1 MVHIK
6 KSFSKYLKTPN
17 PTNEKTNKKK
27 RKPKESLERNN
38 DA

>member
-6 KSFSKYLKTPN
+6 KIFLKKYPN
-17 PTNEKTNKKK
+17 PKIKKQTK
-27 RKPKESLERNN
+27 KNQESLERNN